1 LIIVS
6 TDGTANTNEYKLVD
20 LNPRVGAQFRL
31 FEDGAGV
38 DVARALYL
46 DLTGRC
52 VRASRPIEG
61 RTFVVD
67 FHDLA
72 ASLGYLRRGALTFLD
87 WRRPSRL
94 TRGFLLLPAPLFC
107 QDWVVYCK
115 PPFGGPEHVLHYVRT
130 VVWQGVGG

>member
-1 LIIVS
+1 
-6 TDGTANTNEYKLVD
+6 
-20 LNPRVGAQFRL
+20 
-31 FEDGAGV
+31 
-38 DVARALYL
+38 
-46 DLTGRC
+46 

-94 TRGFLLLPAPLFC
+94 ARGFLLLPAPLFC

-130 VVWQGVGG
+130 VVWQGSAGDRRPYADQAPQCLSSSCRWLASYQ